1 MPHLIELYQKYHGA
15 GLQVVY
21 VTNEDAETAQ
31 RFAKEQKLPFPIL
44 IDAEQVAASEFQAD
58 SIPTTVV
65 LDKQGR
71 AAGVSQGYSEGLFDQ
86 IEKLSAQLV
95 RE

>member
-1 MPHLIELYQKYHGA
+1 LPHLIELYQKYHGA

-21 VTNEDAETAQ
+21 ITNEDADTAQ
-31 RFAKEQKLPFPIL
+31 RFAKAQKLPFPIL
-44 IDAEQVAASEFQAD
+44 IDADQVAANEFQAD

-71 AAGVSQGYSEGLFDQ
+71 AAGASQGFSEDLFDQ
-86 IEKLSAQLV
+86 IEKLSAQLL

>member
-1 MPHLIELYQKYHGA
+1 LPHLIELYQNYHGA

-21 VTNEDAETAQ
+21 ITNEDPETAR
-31 RFAKEQKLPFPIL
+31 RFAKEQSLPFPVL
-44 IDAEQVAASEFQAD
+44 IDADQAVASRFQAD

-71 AAGVSQGYSEGLFDQ
+71 AAGVSQGYSEDLFDQ

>member
-1 MPHLIELYQKYHGA
+1 MPHLIDLYQKYHGA
-15 GLQVVY
+15 GLQLVY
-21 VTNEDAETAQ
+21 ITNEDAETAQ
-31 RFAKEQKLPFPIL
+31 HFAKAQKLPFPVL
-44 IDAEQVAASEFQAD
+44 IDADQTAASQFQAD

-71 AAGVSQGYSEGLFDQ
+71 AAGASRGYSEDLFDQ

-95 RE
+95 HE

>member
-1 MPHLIELYQKYHGA
+1 MPHLIDLYQKYHGA

-21 VTNEDAETAQ
+21 VTNEDAATAQ
-31 RFAKEQKLPFPIL
+31 RFAKAQKLPFPIL
-44 IDAEQVAASEFQAD
+44 IDADQSAASQFQAD

-71 AAGVSQGYSEGLFDQ
+71 AAGEFRGYSEDLFDQ
-86 IEKLSAQLV
+86 ITTLSAQLV

>member
-1 MPHLIELYQKYHGA
+1 LPHLIDLYQKYHRA
-15 GLQVVY
+15 GLQVAY
-21 VTNEDAETAQ
+21 ITSEDPETA
-31 RFAKEQKLPFPIL
+31 RRYAKQMEIPFPVL
-44 IDAEQVAASEFQAD
+44 IDADQVAANEFQAD

-71 AAGVSQGYSEGLFDQ
+71 AAGSSQGYSPDTFDQ
-86 IEKLSAQLV
+86 IETLAAKLV

>member
-1 MPHLIELYQKYHGA
+1 MPHLIDLYQKYHSA
-15 GLQVVY
+15 GLQMVY
-21 VTNEDAETAQ
+21 ITNEDAATAE
-31 RFAKEQKLPFPIL
+31 RFAKAQSLPFPVL
-44 IDAEQVAASEFQAD
+44 IDADQTAASQFQAD

-71 AAGVSQGYSEGLFDQ
+71 AAGAARGYSEDLFDQ
-86 IEKLSAQLV
+86 IETLSGQLV

>member
-1 MPHLIELYQKYHGA
+1 M
-15 GLQVVY
+15 
-21 VTNEDAETAQ
+21 
-31 RFAKEQKLPFPIL
+31 
-44 IDAEQVAASEFQAD
+44 ASRFQAD
-58 SIPTTVV
+58 SIPTTVM

-71 AAGVSQGYSEGLFDQ
+71 AAGVSQGYSEDLFDQ

>member
-1 MPHLIELYQKYHGA
+1 MPHLIDLYQKYHGA

-21 VTNEDAETAQ
+21 VTNEDAGTAR
-31 RFAKEQKLPFPIL
+31 RFAQAQKLPFPIL
-44 IDAEQVAASEFQAD
+44 IDTDQVAANEFQAD

-65 LDKQGR
+65 LDKHGR
-71 AAGVSQGYSEGLFDQ
+71 AAGISRGFSDDLFDQ
-86 IEKLSAQLV
+86 IESLSGRLV